1 MAKVRIKTEIATPL
15 GGIFHVRELFS
26 RYMAP
31 IFNKV
36 PRVPN
41 CFSFRPQ
48 FNMFCHHGSIKLF
61 KRCRITHLGK

>member
-31 IFNKV
+31 IFTAT
-36 PRVPN
+36 
-41 CFSFRPQ
+41 S
-48 FNMFCHHGSIKLF
+48 SKLF
-61 KRCRITHLGK
+61 

>member
-26 RYMAP
+26 RYIAP

-36 PRVPN
+36 PVLQCTSYGHQSVRMWVH
-41 CFSFRPQ
+41 CQASASVVVTVWK
-48 FNMFCHHGSIKLF
+48 M
-61 KRCRITHLGK
+61 